1 MFTEA
6 GGTAS
11 FEGRMEGL
19 KYPPELPMGKKRHL
33 IEDRV
38 SFVKKGKGYIGL
50 KSSVSGKQQ

>member
-11 FEGRMEGL
+11 FEGRMKGL
-19 KYPPELPMGKKRHL
+19 KYPPELPTGKKRHL

-50 KSSVSGKQQ
+50 KSSVSGK